1 MKETKRPPKGAEG
14 VFDGICLFLS
24 KAKKSR
30 IILKK
35 PLDKTVFVWYNSKLH
50 YNRFNYGHFC
60 LPKGTAVN
68 AKRFSGTLFVHNDE
82 IRKRAF
88 HTTLTEAFAVPL
100 GCPFDP

>member
-50 YNRFNYGHFC
+50 YNRFNYGDFC
-60 LPKGTAVN
+60 PSAGPHVN
-68 AKRFSGTLFVHNDE
+68 EQRFFEAYFVQ
-82 IRKRAF
+82 
-88 HTTLTEAFAVPL
+88 FAQ
-100 GCPFDP
+100 